1 MDDDFAAWLKSRY
14 DFLRQGIVPDANDA
28 RQVRLALCRVLTLL
42 MHLSRDPWSKQA
54 RQDARVCEKDF
65 TWGSGRIVEAGGR
78 RQNKGNKINED
89 LREEQ
94 NNKENER

>member
-42 MHLSRDPWSKQA
+42 MQLSHDPWSKQA
-54 RQDARVCEKDF
+54 RQDAREGEKDF
-65 TWGSGRIVEAGGR
+65 TRGR
-78 RQNKGNKINED
+78 RQNRRSGWTAA
-89 LREEQ
+89 EQ
-94 NNKENER
+94 GK